1 MVAHYG
7 ISEQPAAVGQWSQT
21 LGELHG
27 RVAHRFARSEA
38 RERGCRPTA
47 FSDSL
52 SRHSVNKRK
61 KKRKG
66 RRSPQTLPAALIT
79 DTLWVSNPR

>member
-7 ISEQPAAVGQWSQT
+7 IGEQPAAVGLWSQT

-27 RVAHRFARSEA
+27 HIAHRFARSEA
-38 RERGCRPTA
+38 RERSWRSTA

-52 SRHSVNKRK
+52 SRHF
-61 KKRKG
+61 G
-66 RRSPQTLPAALIT
+66 E
-79 DTLWVSNPR
+79 

>member
-7 ISEQPAAVGQWSQT
+7 IGEQPAAVGRWSQT

-27 RVAHRFARSEA
+27 HIAHRFARSEA
-38 RERGCRPTA
+38 RERSWRPTA

-52 SRHSVNKRK
+52 SRHFVNKGK
-61 KKRKG
+61 
-66 RRSPQTLPAALIT
+66 
-79 DTLWVSNPR
+79 